1 MGQGVTLN
9 PPVPLADH
17 HDFADFGCGVATLD
31 DWLRK
36 RARANQASG
45 ASRTFVLC
53 EEDRVVAYY
62 ALASGAV
69 RIAEAPSSLRRNMPD
84 PIPVAV
90 LGRLAIDRA
99 HQGRGLGRALVRDA
113 ALRLLQAAE
122 ILGIRALLVHAICD
136 DAKNFYVATGFTPSP
151 LDPMTLIVGLA
162 ELQRSLNA

>member
-1 MGQGVTLN
+1 MGQGVTLK

-69 RIAEAPSSLRRNMPD
+69 KIAEAPSSLRRNMPD

-90 LGRLAIDRA
+90 LGRLA
-99 HQGRGLGRALVRDA
+99 
-113 ALRLLQAAE
+113 
-122 ILGIRALLVHAICD
+122 
-136 DAKNFYVATGFTPSP
+136 
-151 LDPMTLIVGLA
+151 
-162 ELQRSLNA
+162 